1 MSEENIPI
9 GLHPI
14 NFKPYKVMIAE
25 DSTIDRSLLRRYLQ
39 SERFEILYESTN
51 GDDLLFYLKESINKP
66 DLICIDINMP
76 NKNGIEVIQEIR
88 KTYTSMK
95 VAVIS
100 ASTDKAV
107 IQNLLQ
113 LKIDAFVKKP
123 YNRTQILQ
131 KLSIALGRQEEQSKE
146 STVNNLNLGN
156 LVIPPL
162 PAVAIKVSTFD
173 SSNPTGGSE
182 ELERII
188 GPDKSITTDI
198 MKIANSAFYA
208 RSGRVHTL
216 KDAITLLGMKTV
228 KNLVLLQANKQFTH
242 NLQGEVYQK
251 NLQELPILS
260 ALIAYDLTVPLGMK
274 NFKDDAFLASLLRKI
289 GMTILALNYLEKY
302 TDVIDLS
309 NSNGKDL
316 ITLEREAFQIDH
328 VEIGTKVFKS
338 WNMPKGLQDV
348 VSHQNF
354 LVEEVHKVSHI
365 DKITRLAGCLAY
377 QMLGYELKVE
387 EKEIEETI
395 FNFYNAPNEV
405 RESFQKDY
413 YDMIK
418 DHPFF
423 DMLN

>member
-162 PAVAIKVSTFD
+162 PAVA
-173 SSNPTGGSE
+173 
-182 ELERII
+182 
-188 GPDKSITTDI
+188 
-198 MKIANSAFYA
+198 
-208 RSGRVHTL
+208 H
-216 KDAITLLGMKTV
+216 
-228 KNLVLLQANKQFTH
+228 
-242 NLQGEVYQK
+242 
-251 NLQELPILS
+251 
-260 ALIAYDLTVPLGMK
+260 
-274 NFKDDAFLASLLRKI
+274 
-289 GMTILALNYLEKY
+289 
-302 TDVIDLS
+302 
-309 NSNGKDL
+309 
-316 ITLEREAFQIDH
+316 
-328 VEIGTKVFKS
+328 
-338 WNMPKGLQDV
+338 
-348 VSHQNF
+348 
-354 LVEEVHKVSHI
+354 
-365 DKITRLAGCLAY
+365 
-377 QMLGYELKVE
+377 
-387 EKEIEETI
+387 
-395 FNFYNAPNEV
+395 
-405 RESFQKDY
+405 
-413 YDMIK
+413 
-418 DHPFF
+418 
-423 DMLN
+423 